1 MDTPIV
7 RSESLA
13 QQVYRYLRHNI
24 LTGNM
29 SPGERIVETR
39 LAADLNTSRSPVR
52 EALRMLMVE
61 GLVSDKDG
69 NLQVFDPSFEDFR
82 ELYELR
88 LALESEAARHA
99 AVRITVNQLEQLQQN
114 IEVTKQ
120 VIADGEMEKLIQL
133 NSEFHGIVLDAS
145 GNRRFLQSVR
155 NIEALINYY
164 SYIIFRKNNMQTNI
178 VEEHGKILRA
188 MAHHDAEA
196 GYHAMYSHIY
206 RDLSVVKP
214 VYDEKRDVR

>member
-24 LTGNM
+24 LTGSM

-99 AVRITVNQLEQLQQN
+99 AIRITDNQLEQLAHN
-114 IEVTKQ
+114 IENTKK

-133 NSEFHGIVLDAS
+133 NSEFHKIVLDAS

-178 VEEHGKILRA
+178 VQEHGRVLKA
-188 MAHHDAEA
+188 MMRHDGEA
-196 GYHAMYSHIY
+196 GYNAMYSHIY
-206 RDLSVVKP
+206 QDLSVVKP
-214 VYDEKRDVR
+214 VYDEKRETP